1 MENKNDSL
9 KKIGEVLKSARTV
22 LLFPHVNADGDALG
36 SCVALVRALSQFGV
50 DCRILIEDKIA
61 DNLAFLDRVG
71 DSEVGTDCGCSADC
85 ATYTTFDAG
94 IFGAAPDVCVAV
106 DNGEPDRF
114 PKRKEAFYS
123 GKTIV
128 CIDHHPTSKP
138 FANYNYI
145 DPAAA
150 ATGEI
155 IFDLIAAMCAKVNK
169 KIAEALFAAITTD
182 CGNFQ
187 YSNTTRRTF
196 EIACEL
202 MDTGFNLVEV
212 SNAIYQNNPPQKI
225 RLEAEIM
232 GTLEL
237 CGDGKVAIA
246 YVTQKMLSD
255 CEARLEDTE
264 GCINVLRGIAGV
276 EVAALFK
283 ENDERKIKLSM
294 RAKSYANVAEVA
306 QKFGGGGHVRAA
318 GCTLEMPMEEAIET
332 MKPLMVEAV

>member
-1 MENKNDSL
+1 MNNSL
-9 KKIGEVLKSARTV
+9 KEIGKVLCDAKTV

-36 SCVALVRALSQFGV
+36 SCVALSRALSQFGV

-61 DNLAFLDRVG
+61 DNLAFLDRMG
-71 DSEVGTDCGCSADC
+71 DTEVGADC
-85 ATYTTFDAG
+85 ACGAESAAYTTFDAG

-106 DNGEPDRF
+106 DNSEPDRF
-114 PKRKEAFYS
+114 PKRKETFYT
-123 GKTIV
+123 GKTLV

-138 FANYNYI
+138 FADYNYI

-155 IFDLIAAMCAKVNK
+155 IYDLICAMGAKVDK

-212 SNAIYQNNPPQKI
+212 SNAIYQNNPPQRIK
-225 RLEAEIM
+225 LEAEIM
-232 GTLEL
+232 GTMEL

-246 YVTQKMLSD
+246 YVTQEMLRKTG
-255 CEARLEDTE
+255 ARLEDTD
-264 GCINVLRGIAGV
+264 GIINVLRGIAGV

-283 ENDERKIKLSM
+283 ENEERKIKLSM

-306 QKFGGGGHVRAA
+306 QKYNGGGHVRAA
-318 GCTLEMPMEEAIET
+318 GCTLEMTMSEAIGT
-332 MKPLMVEAV
+332 MKPHIVNAV

>member
-1 MENKNDSL
+1 
-9 KKIGEVLKSARTV
+9 
-22 LLFPHVNADGDALG
+22 
-36 SCVALVRALSQFGV
+36 
-50 DCRILIEDKIA
+50 ILIEDKIA
-61 DNLAFLDRVG
+61 DNLSFLD
-71 DSEVGTDCGCSADC
+71 DNF
-85 ATYTTFDAG
+85 TTFDAG

-114 PKRKEAFYS
+114 PKRKEAFYA

-155 IFDLIAAMCAKVNK
+155 IFDLIAAMGAKVDK

-318 GCTLEMPMEEAIET
+318 GCTLEMPMKEAIET

>member
-1 MENKNDSL
+1 MNGNNTL
-9 KKIGEVLKSARTV
+9 KEIAKVLCDAKTV

-36 SCVALVRALSQFGV
+36 SCVALSRALSQFGV

-61 DNLAFLDRVG
+61 DNLAFLDRTAGVDIAG
-71 DSEVGTDCGCSADC
+71 G
-85 ATYTTFDAG
+85 TYTTFDAG
-94 IFGAAPDVCVAV
+94 IFGAAPDVCLAV
-106 DNGEPDRF
+106 DNGEPERF
-114 PKRKEAFYS
+114 PKRKEAFYT
-123 GKTIV
+123 GKTLG

-138 FANYNYI
+138 FADFNYI

-155 IFDLIAAMCAKVNK
+155 VYDLICAMGAKVDK

-212 SNAIYQNNPPQKI
+212 SNAIYQNNPPQRIK
-225 RLEAEIM
+225 LEAEIM
-232 GTLEL
+232 GTMEL

-246 YVTQKMLSD
+246 YVTQEMLR
-255 CEARLEDTE
+255 ETGARLEDTD
-264 GCINVLRGIAGV
+264 GIINVLRGIAGV

-283 ENDERKIKLSM
+283 ENDEHKIKLSM
-294 RAKSYANVAEVA
+294 RAKSYANVSEVA
-306 QKFGGGGHVRAA
+306 QEFGGGGHVRAA
-318 GCTLEMPMEEAIET
+318 GCTLEMTMTEAIET
-332 MKPLMVEAV
+332 MKPHIVNAVNK

>member
-1 MENKNDSL
+1 MNNTLVE
-9 KKIGEVLKSARTV
+9 IGEVLKSARTV

-61 DNLAFLDRVG
+61 DNLAFLD
-71 DSEVGTDCGCSADC
+71 DNF
-85 ATYTTFDAG
+85 TTFDAG
-94 IFGAAPDVCVAV
+94 IFGATPDVCVAV

-114 PKRKEAFYS
+114 PKRKEAFYA

-155 IFDLIAAMCAKVNK
+155 IFDLIAAMGAKVNK

-318 GCTLEMPMEEAIET
+318 GCTLEMPMKEAIET
-332 MKPLMVEAV
+332 MKPLIVEATKQ

>member
-1 MENKNDSL
+1 MNKNNTL
-9 KKIGEVLKSARTV
+9 KEIGNVLKSAKTV

-36 SCVALVRALSQFGV
+36 SCVALSRALLGLGV
-50 DCRILIEDKIA
+50 QCRILIEDKIA
-61 DNLAFLDRVG
+61 DNLAFLDDG
-71 DSEVGTDCGCSADC
+71 F
-85 ATYTTFDAG
+85 TTFDAG
-94 IFGAAPDVCVAV
+94 IFGAAPDVCLAV
-106 DNGEPDRF
+106 DNGEPERF
-114 PKRKEAFYS
+114 PKRKEAFYT
-123 GKTIV
+123 GKTLG

-138 FANYNYI
+138 FADFNYI

-155 IFDLIAAMCAKVNK
+155 IYDLICAMGAKVDK

-212 SNAIYQNNPPQKI
+212 SNAIYQNNPPQRIK
-225 RLEAEIM
+225 LEAEIM
-232 GTLEL
+232 GTMEL

-246 YVTQKMLSD
+246 YVTQKMLR
-255 CEARLEDTE
+255 ETGARLEDTD
-264 GCINVLRGIAGV
+264 GIINVLRGIAGV

-283 ENDERKIKLSM
+283 ENDEHKIKLSM
-294 RAKSYANVAEVA
+294 RAKSYANVSEVA
-306 QKFGGGGHVRAA
+306 QEFGGGGHVRAA
-318 GCTLEMPMEEAIET
+318 GCTLEMTMTEAIET
-332 MKPLMVEAV
+332 MKLHIVNAVNK